1 MRQSA
6 GIRCRPMEVRMKR
19 FVCVAFLVLVTA
31 GVSEAA
37 TCESLAS
44 LSLPDTTV
52 TTAQTVAAGAFTPPG
67 RGGGRGG
74 AAFSSLP
81 SFCRVAITMKPTS
94 QSDIKA
100 EVWLPSAGWN
110 GKLQVV
116 GNGAWAG
123 SISYPAMA
131 TAVAAGYAAASTDT
145 GHVGGA
151 ENATRHK

>member
-1 MRQSA
+1 
-6 GIRCRPMEVRMKR
+6 MKR
-19 FVCVAFLVLVTA
+19 IVGVAFLVMVTA
-31 GVSEAA
+31 RVSEAA

-44 LSLPDTTV
+44 LSLPNTTV
-52 TTAQTVAAGAFTPPG
+52 TVAQTVTAGAFTPPG
-67 RGGGRGG
+67 RGSRGG
-74 AAFSSLP
+74 AAFASLP
-81 SFCRVAITMKPTS
+81 SFCRVAVTLKPTP

-151 ENATRHK
+151 ENATRHKEVLTDFAHQLDG